1 MSLDLAIRNG
11 WLVDG
16 SGDARRIADVG
27 IAGDRIVQIGRVG
40 PADTEVDATGLIV
53 APGFVDPHSHSDWTI
68 HANPGRGQHDPAG
81 RDDGGRRQL
90 RDHATHR

>member
-16 SGDARRIADVG
+16 SGDPRRIADVG

-68 HANPGRGQHDPAG
+68 HTNPGADSTI
-81 RDDGGRRQL
+81 RQGVTTEVVGNCGL
-90 RDHATHR
+90 STHR